1 MGVFQQPAKRLS
13 GHLMDEKGKAGIT
26 RQEALELLGK
36 YLPQDNLI
44 KHCLAT
50 EAIMRALAQKLG
62 SDEGVW
68 GIAGILHDLD
78 YTETKDQMNQHTL
91 HTEKIL
97 QGLGVSREI
106 IDAIKGHNAD
116 NLGFQRG
123 TVFEHA
129 LTAAECITGL
139 IVATALVYP
148 DKKLASVKPQ
158 SIIKRMKQKEF
169 ARSVNR
175 DYIRECETIGI
186 PLDEFAALSL
196 QAMSRIS
203 DELGL

>member
-1 MGVFQQPAKRLS
+1 MEQ
-13 GHLMDEKGKAGIT
+13 DEKQKPVLS
-26 RQEALELLGK
+26 RQEALDLIKK

-50 EAIMRALAQKLG
+50 EVIMRALAVKLQA
-62 SDEGVW
+62 DEAMW
-68 GIAGILHDLD
+68 GIAGLLHDLD
-78 YTETKDQMNQHTL
+78 YNETKERMDQHTL
-91 HTEKIL
+91 NTEKIL
-97 QGLGVSREI
+97 TGMGVPQEI

-116 NLGFQRG
+116 NLGLQRK

-148 DKKLASVKPQ
+148 DRKLASVKPQ
-158 SIIKRMKQKEF
+158 SVIKRMKQKEF

-175 DYIRECETIGI
+175 DYIRECELIGI
-186 PLDEFAALSL
+186 PLEEFAALSL
-196 QAMSRIS
+196 AAMCTIS
-203 DELGL
+203 EELGL

>member
-1 MGVFQQPAKRLS
+1 MTLIILKPK
-13 GHLMDEKGKAGIT
+13 T
-26 RQEALELLGK
+26 RW
-36 YLPQDNLI
+36 
-44 KHCLAT
+44 T
-50 EAIMRALAQKLG
+50 
-62 SDEGVW
+62 
-68 GIAGILHDLD
+68 
-78 YTETKDQMNQHTL
+78 QHTL
-91 HTEKIL
+91 QTEKIL
-97 QGLGVSREI
+97 QGIGVSREV

-116 NLGFQRG
+116 NLGFQRK
-123 TVFEHA
+123 TAFEHA

-175 DYIRECETIGI
+175 DYIRECEKIGI
-186 PLDEFAALSL
+186 PLEEFAALSL
-196 QAMSRIS
+196 AAMCTVS